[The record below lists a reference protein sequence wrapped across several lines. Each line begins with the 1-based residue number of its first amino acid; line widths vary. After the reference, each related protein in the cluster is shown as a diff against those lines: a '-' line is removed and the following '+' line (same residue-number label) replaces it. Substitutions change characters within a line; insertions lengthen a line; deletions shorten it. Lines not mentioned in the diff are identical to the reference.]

1 MNNFSSSSS
10 NKGFSTLNFEDLFY
24 YYDETE
30 QFQNKSLNSKELYD
44 NSDNG
49 LSNIKN
55 DTTESKLYIQGVSYS
70 IENYELLKTIIY
82 EMIYCKICKNPFII
96 IFNDN
101 LRISFECECSLIQ
114 NISIEEFIRE
124 CIRKEIFYSKNGK
137 YLMHCKFHNVQTK
150 FVKYCIICEYD
161 ICEKCINDK
170 YFFINDI

>member
-55 DTTESKLYIQGVSYS
+55 DTTESKLYIQDSISYS

-96 IFNDN
+96 IF
-101 LRISFECECSLIQ
+101 I
-114 NISIEEFIRE
+114 
-124 CIRKEIFYSKNGK
+124 
-137 YLMHCKFHNVQTK
+137 
-150 FVKYCIICEYD
+150 
-161 ICEKCINDK
+161 
-170 YFFINDI
+170 